1 MTTFPSAAAVTEAQ
15 PEARVA
21 ISLTDVSFAYNG
33 VPVLEDV
40 TLAIP
45 EGEFVTVVGPNGGG
59 KTTLLKLILGLLRPS
74 KGQVRVFGEMPQRAR
89 SRVGYAPQHMGFD
102 PRFPVTA
109 LDVVLMGRLER
120 RLLGGYT
127 KADKRAAV
135 AALGEVE
142 LTESWSH
149 PFSALSGGQRQR
161 VLIARALVS
170 EPDLLLLDEPMANVD
185 PAIGTQL
192 LDILKR
198 LSEHMTILLVSHD
211 LGFVSTVV
219 ESVICV
225 NRRVVVHPTSELT
238 GEIVRDIYGGD
249 FRMVRHDH
257 RCTEGGHEHG

>member
-161 VLIARALVS
+161 VLIARAIGVR
-170 EPDLLLLDEPMANVD
+170 AG
-185 PAIGTQL
+185 PAASGRAHGQCGP
-192 LDILKR
+192 R
-198 LSEHMTILLVSHD
+198 H
-211 LGFVSTVV
+211 
-219 ESVICV
+219 
-225 NRRVVVHPTSELT
+225 RHPTARYPEATQRAYDDSSC
-238 GEIVRDIYGGD
+238 VP
-249 FRMVRHDH
+249 
-257 RCTEGGHEHG
+257 